1 MTSAADRKVRVYAD
15 GIFDVFHF
23 GHARALEQAKHLFP
37 NTTLVVGCCND
48 RMTKMYKGKTVYSE
62 EERYESLRHCRWVD
76 EIVRDAPWVVNM
88 EFLEKYEIDYVAHD
102 DLPYSDASGQAA
114 DVYDFVKK
122 AGKFRAIKRTEG
134 ISTSEI
140 ILRIIR
146 DYNDYVL
153 RNLSRGYT
161 RKDMNVSLFR
171 EKKIRASHN
180 WKALNQRFRDNRW
193 QLSKSVKLLPKGLT
207 SAQSRRKFAKKIYQN
222 TEEWAQHVELL
233 VGKIVKG
240 NLFEKRVLN
249 EATTQFAFNLDK
261 YVSGFIRSFEEGY
274 TKFEVAVY
282 KTVGERLIPGKR
294 EEELFFDPME

>member
-1 MTSAADRKVRVYAD
+1 MTTPEKKVRVYAD

-48 RMTKMYKGKTVYSE
+48 RMTKKFKGKTVYTE
-62 EERYESLRHCRWVD
+62 KERYESLRHCRWVD
-76 EIVRDAPWVVNM
+76 EIVMDAPWVVDL
-88 EFLEKYEIDYVAHD
+88 EFLEKHRIDYVAHD

-114 DVYDFVKK
+114 DVYEFVKK
-122 AGKFRAIKRTEG
+122 AGKFRAIKRTDG

-180 WKALNQRFRDNRW
+180 LKTLNQRIRDQRL

-207 SAQSRRKFAKKIYQN
+207 SVQSRHKIAKKLYKNGEELAQN
-222 TEEWAQHVELL
+222 VEIL
-233 VGKIVKG
+233 VGRLVKG
-240 NLFEKRVLN
+240 NLFEKRVIN
-249 EATTQFAFNLDK
+249 ETTMQFALNLDK

-294 EEELFFDPME
+294 EEERFFDALE